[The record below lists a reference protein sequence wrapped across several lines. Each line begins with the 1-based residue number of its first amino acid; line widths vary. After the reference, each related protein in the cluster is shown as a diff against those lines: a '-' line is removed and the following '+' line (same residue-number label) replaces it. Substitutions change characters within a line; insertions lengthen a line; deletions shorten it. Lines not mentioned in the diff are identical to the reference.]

1 MSSAAGRS
9 GAAGTSGAAG
19 ASRVEAEPSGARA
32 PSGLLGMLAVR
43 GAVLRVLPMPL
54 LVTRGSGLGG
64 FGGRGSTRL
73 IERHARAYR
82 RAWIL
87 LVSGVFEPLF
97 YLLSIGVGIGGL
109 VGGIRGPGGQ
119 LIGFTSFVAPALLA
133 TSAMNGAV
141 ADSTFNVFF
150 RLKYAKLYD
159 ATLATPMR
167 SGDVALGEVGWALIR
182 GGLYAVSFEVV
193 MVAMGLIHSA
203 WSVLVV
209 PAALLIGFAFAGA
222 GMAATT
228 FMRSWQHFEFIM
240 LATLPMFLFST
251 TFYPLGVYPRAI
263 QVIVEC
269 TPLFQGITI
278 MRALTLGGPGPG
290 LLWSVLYLAVMG
302 TAGLLIAGRRI
313 AGLLLG

>member
-1 MSSAAGRS
+1 MSRPGMSRPGAAAAAVLTGAAAS
-9 GAAGTSGAAG
+9 GA
-19 ASRVEAEPSGARA
+19 P
-32 PSGLLGMLAVR
+32 AVR
-43 GAVLRVLPMPL
+43 GAVLRILPLPM

-64 FGGRGSTRL
+64 FGGRGSGRL

-87 LVSGVFEPLF
+87 LISGVFEPLF

-109 VGGIRGPGGQ
+109 VGGVRGPGGQ

-159 ATLATPMR
+159 AALSTPLS

-193 MVAMGLIHSA
+193 MLAMGLIHSA

-228 FMRSWQHFEFIM
+228 FMKSWQHFEFVM

-251 TFYPLGVYPRAI
+251 TFYPLSVYPRGLQI
-263 QVIVEC
+263 FVEC
-269 TPLFQGITI
+269 TPLFQGVTI
-278 MRALTLGGPGPG
+278 VRALTLGGVGPG
-290 LLWSVLYLAVMG
+290 LLWRVLYLAVMG
-302 TAGLLIAGRRI
+302 SAGLVIAGRRI
-313 AGLLLG
+313 ARLLLT